1 MVTRYR
7 SVLSVPGSARLLGT
21 ALVGRLPQGMAGLA
35 ILLLVRGST
44 HSYAV
49 AGVAVGAYTLA
60 NAVCAPVQGRLVDR
74 FGRVRVLLPSAAGHG
89 IGLLVLVLAGAD
101 RAPGSVL
108 VIVTGLSGALMPPVA
123 PALRALL
130 RQVFADPEVRESAY
144 ALDSVVQEIVWTTG
158 PMVVAVVIAAFSP
171 AAAVL
176 LVGVLCLGG
185 TALFVRSPMAKTAQG
200 DLGGEAPG
208 RVLANRALRAL
219 LSPVA
224 LTGLALGATEVGLP
238 AVALHA
244 GSRTASGVLLALWSL
259 GSMIGGLLYGARIWP
274 MSLGQRYRFLLL
286 AAVIFNAPLIAARS
300 IPMGIVGSL
309 LAGLTIAPVFSCQYA
324 LVGRMLAPGT
334 ETEGF
339 TWVSGALIGGAA
351 LGMAAGGAL
360 VGVGLSAPFVLACVA
375 MGVASGL
382 AFRAR
387 DPGPELVSEADRQ
400 TNPELTATASA

>member
-1 MVTRYR
+1 MVARYR
-7 SVLSVPGSARLLGT
+7 SVLSVPGSVRLLGT

-44 HSYAV
+44 HSYAL
-49 AGVAVGAYTLA
+49 AGLAVGAYTLS
-60 NAVCAPVQGRLVDR
+60 NALFAPVQGRLVDH
-74 FGRVRVLLPSAAGHG
+74 FGRTRVLLPSAFGHG
-89 IGLLVLVLAGAD
+89 IGLLVLVLAGSGH
-101 RAPGSVL
+101 APGALL
-108 VIVTGLSGALMPPVA
+108 VIIAGLSGALMPPVA

-130 RQVFADPEVRESAY
+130 RQVFEDPEVRESAY

-158 PMVVAVVIAAFSP
+158 PMVVAVVIATLSP

-176 LVGVLCLGG
+176 LVGAMCLVG
-185 TALFVRSPMAKTAQG
+185 TALFVRSPVARTALP
-200 DLGGEAPG
+200 DLDGELRTRA
-208 RVLANRALRAL
+208 LANPELRAL
-219 LSPVA
+219 LAPVA

-259 GSMIGGLLYGARIWP
+259 GSLVGGLLYGARIWP
-274 MSLGQRYRFLLL
+274 VALPRRYQLLLL
-286 AAVIFNAPLIAARS
+286 AAVIFTAPLIAARS
-300 IPMGIVGSL
+300 IPMAIVGSL

-324 LVGRMLAPGT
+324 LVGRVLAPGT

-339 TWVSGALIGGAA
+339 TWVSGSLIGGAA

-360 VGVGLSAPFVLACVA
+360 VGVGLSAPFALACLS
-375 MGVASGL
+375 MGVAAAL

-387 DPGPELVSEADRQ
+387 APEPEPELGVAVSG
-400 TNPELTATASA
+400 